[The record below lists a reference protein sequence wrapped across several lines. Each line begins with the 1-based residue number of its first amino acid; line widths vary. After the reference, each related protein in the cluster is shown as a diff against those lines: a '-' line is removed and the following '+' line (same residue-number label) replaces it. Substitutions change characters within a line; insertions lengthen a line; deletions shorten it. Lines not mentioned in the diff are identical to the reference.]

1 MIKVGRSIQRF
12 VQDLLSSQ
20 KFLFFSG
27 LYCLS
32 EGSRSKIRKETS
44 SEQMNKPDVPRA
56 ESSNIQKITIQQLAS
71 SNSND
76 QFNCPNPTARHFSTD
91 ETHAS
96 FEAERRSTMENLLTI
111 INHLWSSTKLWLSG
125 AFLTVKNF
133 ASCHPKFNLLTMC
146 FTLLSYARG
155 EEVVVIA
162 AHLIAYY
169 FISLLA
175 YFLYSNHKSILHLTL
190 NFVNLLNT
198 IFQIPLWILKLLYKV
213 FELLQLLLCSLN
225 NCPSPA
231 TINIRHLQRNNR
243 DKSELVIFFCIIIIM
258 IMIKANID
266 DTTTANTV
274 K

>member
-1 MIKVGRSIQRF
+1 
-12 VQDLLSSQ
+12 
-20 KFLFFSG
+20 
-27 LYCLS
+27 
-32 EGSRSKIRKETS
+32 
-44 SEQMNKPDVPRA
+44 MNKPDVPRT

-76 QFNCPNPTARHFSTD
+76 QFNCPNPTARHFST
-91 ETHAS
+91 S
-96 FEAERRSTMENLLTI
+96 IEAERRITMENLLTI

-125 AFLTVKNF
+125 AFLTLKNF

-146 FTLLSYARG
+146 FTLLSYAKG

-169 FISLLA
+169 FICLLA

-213 FELLQLLLCSLN
+213 LELLQLLLCSPN

-243 DKSELVIFFCIIIIM
+243 DKSELVIFFCIIIM
-258 IMIKANID
+258 IMITANID

-274 K
+274 KWTS